1 MNFSATDFGLL
12 VAPFAAGMV
21 VLATHVPLGIT
32 VLRRGIIFIDL
43 AVAQVAALGVIVAG
57 LAHLDEWW
65 GGFGT
70 QLAAGIAALGAAA
83 LLTFCERRWP
93 EIQEALIGLLFVF
106 AAAAGI
112 LLLAGNPQ
120 GGEHLRDLLAG
131 QILWTGWGQ
140 IGIVA
145 ALSAAVLAG
154 RAWLAPRGGG
164 EGLAFYGLFA
174 VAVTASV
181 QLVGVLLVFASLIA
195 PAVASRA
202 LNGTRRLAGAFGV
215 GALGYGGGLAASL
228 VFDLPAGAAIVC
240 LLVPLG
246 VAGLLVWRRPAGADF
261 L

>member
-57 LAHLDEWW
+57 LVHLDEHW

>member
-1 MNFSATDFGLL
+1 VNLSATDLGLL
-12 VAPFAAGMV
+12 AAPFAAGLV

-57 LAHLDEWW
+57 LVHLDERW

-112 LLLAGNPQ
+112 LLLAGNPH

-131 QILWTGWGQ
+131 QILWAGWGQ
-140 IGIVA
+140 IGRRGRAVGGRPGGPGMASRVA
-145 ALSAAVLAG
+145 AAAKAGVLRAVCRRRHRLGTTGGRTAG
-154 RAWLAPRGGG
+154 VCQPDRPGGGDARPVGGWRHRGGLSG
-164 EGLAFYGLFA
+164 GRGRLCAW
-174 VAVTASV
+174 
-181 QLVGVLLVFASLIA
+181 
-195 PAVASRA
+195 P
-202 LNGTRRLAGAFGV
+202 RRF
-215 GALGYGGGLAASL
+215 
-228 VFDLPAGAAIVC
+228 PC
-240 LLVPLG
+240 
-246 VAGLLVWRRPAGADF
+246 RPICPPGQP
-261 L
+261 